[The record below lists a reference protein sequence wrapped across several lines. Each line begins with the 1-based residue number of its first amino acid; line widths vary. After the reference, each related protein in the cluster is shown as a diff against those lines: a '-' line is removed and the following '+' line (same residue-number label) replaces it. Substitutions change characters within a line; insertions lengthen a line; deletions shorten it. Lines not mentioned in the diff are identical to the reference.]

1 MADAPEEAEGG
12 GEEESSGGGGALKW
26 IIIAVVITLV
36 LGGGG
41 GAAWYFFLSGDD
53 KTTEEAKKP
62 KEGGPEIPLIGPIVA
77 LRTFIVNLA
86 DPGGRRYLKVKLELE
101 PENKDIEK
109 ELKARL
115 PEVRDQI
122 ILALSSKTFQQ
133 IQGVAGK
140 KILREELTARANSVL
155 KTGKVK
161 KAFFTE
167 FVVQ

>member
-1 MADAPEEAEGG
+1 MADAPEETEAGAE
-12 GEEESSGGGGALKW
+12 EPSGGGGLKW
-26 IIIAVVITLV
+26 IIIAVVATIV

-41 GAAWYFFLSGDD
+41 AAAWYFFLRGDG
-53 KTTEEAKKP
+53 KAEVAKKAK
-62 KEGGPEIPLIGPIVA
+62 KEAGPESPLVGPMIS
-77 LRTFIVNLA
+77 LKTFIVNLA

-101 PENKDIEK
+101 LENKETEM

-115 PEVRDQI
+115 PEVKDQI
-122 ILALSSKTFQQ
+122 ILALSSKTYQQ

-140 KILREELTARANSVL
+140 TVLREELTARANSVL
-155 KTGKVK
+155 KSGKVR

>member
-1 MADAPEEAEGG
+1 M
-12 GEEESSGGGGALKW
+12 
-26 IIIAVVITLV
+26 
-36 LGGGG
+36 
-41 GAAWYFFLSGDD
+41 
-53 KTTEEAKKP
+53 
-62 KEGGPEIPLIGPIVA
+62 GPIVA
-77 LRTFIVNLA
+77 LKTFIVNLA

-101 PENKDIEK
+101 LENKDIEK

-122 ILALSSKTFQQ
+122 IMALSSKTFQQ
-133 IQGVAGK
+133 IQGIAGK

-167 FVVQ
+167 FIVQ